1 MPNIV
6 TVESLKAGD
15 RFEFVA
21 SRSEWADNCY
31 LTHPKGIIVVAKNPF
46 VDGYK
51 QCRFEWR
58 PEKFP
63 KGRSQ
68 DWWGVPQTKVRLL
81 GPAPNPPADHE
92 STSVKGKSMKSKTAT
107 YKAPT
112 GKTTLVKTPSGKS
125 ATNKTTTSKTVLQ

>member
-6 TVESLKAGD
+6 TVESLKIGD

-21 SRSEWADNCY
+21 SRSEWADNCF
-31 LTHPKGIIVVAKNPF
+31 LPHPKGVIVVAKSPF
-46 VDGYK
+46 LDTYK

-68 DWWGVPQTKVRLL
+68 DWWGVAQTKVRLL
-81 GPAPNPPADHE
+81 GALPPQPVEHA
-92 STSVKGKSMKSKTAT
+92 TKSVKGKK
-107 YKAPT
+107 
-112 GKTTLVKTPSGKS
+112 
-125 ATNKTTTSKTVLQ
+125 VLQKK